1 MKSFKY
7 ILIIVLIIILI
18 YSSVSCSEKKVNNKK
33 TITLESI
40 CKTYPKELLS
50 ESRNVIVERLKCMD
64 ISNFAIDEDIYQSQ
78 LIIKLDDKVD
88 DQLISM
94 ILTDQGVVN
103 FLETLKRDDVLL
115 KLHTRLNAECNKKLD
130 SLLCITAD
138 KKYPDAI
145 IGQANSTD
153 TSAISKFFR
162 SKTVKSMLP
171 SNIKLCW
178 SRFVSESKKLEL
190 YAVSTANSGISKTSI
205 EEVHTSK
212 DGKFIAVSM
221 TFKHEYWAVLE
232 KLTKR
237 NLNKAIAFVV
247 DGRVY
252 SAPVVSSAI
261 AGGKVEVT
269 GNFTE
274 ADANSIVAIIRCGEL
289 PLDFKIK

>member
-1 MKSFKY
+1 MKSLKY

-18 YSSVSCSEKKVNNKK
+18 YSSISCSEKKVNNQK
-33 TITLESI
+33 TITIEST

-50 ESRNVIVERLKCMD
+50 ESKNVIVERLKGMN
-64 ISNFAIDEDIYQSQ
+64 ISNFTIDEDIYQSQ
-78 LIIKLDDKVD
+78 LIVTLDDKVD
-88 DQLISM
+88 KQLISM
-94 ILTDQGVVN
+94 ILKDQGVVD

-130 SLLCITAD
+130 SLLGITAD

-153 TSAISKFFR
+153 TFAISKFFR

-190 YAVSTANSGISKTSI
+190 YAVSTENSGINKASI
-205 EEVHTSK
+205 EEVHTFK
-212 DGKFIAVSM
+212 EGKYIAVSM
-221 TFKHEYWAVLE
+221 TFKHEYWGILE
-232 KLTKR
+232 NLTKR

-252 SAPVVSSAI
+252 SAPIVTSSI

-274 ADANSIVAIIRCGEL
+274 ADANSIVAIISCAEL
-289 PLDFKIK
+289 PLDFMIK